1 MAATTTQPQKP
12 QNPQNGGSVVSVGSV
27 VRPGR
32 KGAGR
37 YDAVTFRACEPAKS
51 FADWKGVWVI
61 AEHRDGKL
69 ADVTLELLGAARPMA
84 EKLGHKVTAVVLGH
98 QVTALGQQLLAAG
111 ADDVILAQH
120 AILATPLA
128 RPSTDVLNRLI
139 EERKPNIVLIGATHT
154 GRDISSRVAATID
167 AGMTADCTE
176 LDVDAT
182 NGELLARRPA
192 FGGKM
197 LATIRCDRHRPQMAT
212 ARPGIFKPLEAD
224 AVRKGRIE
232 SVDLS
237 FLDGRT
243 YAAQVVDHVL
253 DHGTNITK
261 EQILVAGGLGIGGP
275 EGFAKLQELADAL
288 GGTVACSR
296 PVADKGWLERSRQV
310 GQTGVSVRPKLYV
323 AVGISGAI
331 QHIEGMKESGT
342 IIAINSDPN
351 APIFGYSDIG
361 LVGDWKGHVDALIAE
376 AKARKLAKAKWMVPT
391 KDTLDAD
398 RQAAAERA
406 AKAAGKAAPAATSE
420 PQKAQ
425 NAQKPASAVSAGSV
439 VQPSVPVQ
447 SPPAPTPMPAPTAP
461 KSAQPAAVVKET
473 HTVPAA
479 APAAKAPPTPATA
492 PAAIVVP
499 PEAVGGKFT
508 GNPKD
513 VAAVKAFAKA
523 VPEEKKA
530 WVVAAD
536 CIVCNGCQAACPT
549 DAAIVTDMARV
560 DRDLCIADGACF
572 DACPTGAIRPGIEVP
587 ATSGGWPKGSR
598 LAGKFGVPEA

>member
-1 MAATTTQPQKP
+1 MVP
-12 QNPQNGGSVVSVGSV
+12 GSVPSVSSV
-27 VRPGR
+27 DRRR

-37 YDAVTFRACEPAKS
+37 YDAVTFRACKPCDS
-51 FADWKGVWVI
+51 FAEWKGVWVI

-69 ADVTLELLGAARPMA
+69 ADVTRELLGAARPMA
-84 EKLGHKVTAVVLGH
+84 EKLGQKVTALVLGH
-98 QVTALGQQLLAAG
+98 QVTALGALLLAAG

-120 AILATPLA
+120 PVLKTPLA
-128 RPSTDVLNRLI
+128 RPSTDVINKLI

-154 GRDISSRVAATID
+154 GRDISSRVAATLD

-176 LDVDAT
+176 LDVDAV

-224 AVRKGRIE
+224 AGRKGKVE
-232 SVDLS
+232 TVNVDWL
-237 FLDGRT
+237 GNNT
-243 YAAQVVDHVL
+243 YHATVIDYVVDQ
-253 DHGTNITK
+253 GRNITK

-275 EGFAKLQELADAL
+275 EGFEKLRELAEAL
-288 GGTVACSR
+288 GGEVACSR

-310 GQTGVSVRPKLYV
+310 GQTGVSVRPKLYI

-342 IIAINSDPN
+342 IIAINSDPG
-351 APIFGYSDIG
+351 APIFSYSDIG
-361 LVGDWKGHVDALIAE
+361 LVGDWKMHVDNLIAE
-376 AKARKLAKAKWMVPT
+376 ARSRKLATAKWMVPT

-406 AKAAGKAAPAATSE
+406 AKAGAKAAPAA
-420 PQKAQ
+420 
-425 NAQKPASAVSAGSV
+425 SV
-439 VQPSVPVQ
+439 VQPQITQRPAVPIQ
-447 SPPAPTPMPAPTAP
+447 SPPAPTPMPTPTAP
-461 KSAQPAAVVKET
+461 KGPVPPAPAKET

-479 APAAKAPPTPATA
+479 APAAKSPPTPATVPDA
-492 PAAIVVP
+492 VVLK
-499 PEAVGGKFT
+499 PEDVGGKFT

-513 VAAVKAFAKA
+513 AAAVKAFAKTL
-523 VPEEKKA
+523 PEEKKA

-572 DACPTGAIRPGIEVP
+572 DACPTNAIRPGLEVP
-587 ATSGGWPKGSR
+587 AQSGGWPKGSR

>member
-1 MAATTTQPQKP
+1 MAEATATVQPRRTGK
-12 QNPQNGGSVVSVGSV
+12 GS
-27 VRPGR
+27 
-32 KGAGR
+32 R
-37 YDAVTFRACEPAKS
+37 YDAVTFRACRPAAS
-51 FADWKGVWVI
+51 FTEWKGVWVI
-61 AEHRDGKL
+61 VEHRDGQL
-69 ADVTLELLGAARPMA
+69 RDVTLELLGAARPMA
-84 EKLGHKVTAVVLGH
+84 DKLGHKVTAVLLGH
-98 QVTALGQQLLAAG
+98 KCAELPPRLLAAG
-111 ADDVILAQH
+111 ADEVILAEH
-120 AILATPLA
+120 PMLATPLA
-128 RPSTDVLNRLI
+128 RPSTDVINKLI

-154 GRDISSRVAATID
+154 GRDISSRVAATLD

-176 LDVDAT
+176 LDVDPV

-224 AVRKGRIE
+224 PAHKGPVHRAD
-232 SVDLS
+232 VNWLS
-237 FLDGRT
+237 QRT
-243 YAAQVVDHVL
+243 YHAQVVDYVL
-253 DHGTNITK
+253 DQGFDITK
-261 EQILVAGGLGIGGP
+261 EQVLVAGGLGIGGP

-288 GGTVACSR
+288 GGQVACSR

-351 APIFGYSDIG
+351 APIFQYADLG

-376 AKARKLAKAKWMVPT
+376 AKRRNLAHAKWMVPV

-406 AKAAGKAAPAATSE
+406 AKLAAKAPAATPAQPGQAAPVAPK
-420 PQKAQ
+420 PQPTPA
-425 NAQKPASAVSAGSV
+425 AKPT
-439 VQPSVPVQ
+439 VPVQ
-447 SPPAPTPMPAPTAP
+447 PVPAPTPTTDAKGKTVPPPPAEPAKQPTAP
-461 KSAQPAAVVKET
+461 AAGN
-473 HTVPAA
+473 
-479 APAAKAPPTPATA
+479 KAPPTPATQPGA
-492 PAAIVVP
+492 EALK
-499 PEAVGGKFT
+499 PEDVGGKFT
-508 GNPKD
+508 GDPKD
-513 VAAVKAFAKA
+513 AAAVKAFAAKL
-523 VPEEKKA
+523 PETKKA
-530 WVVAAD
+530 WVLAAD

-572 DACPTGAIRPGIEVP
+572 DACPTGSIRPGIEVP
-587 ATSGGWPKGSR
+587 AQSGGWPKGSR

>member
-1 MAATTTQPQKP
+1 MAAPPKP
-12 QNPQNGGSVVSVGSV
+12 QMAQMPTDASVKSVSSV
-27 VRPGR
+27 VRPGGR

-37 YDAVTFRACEPAKS
+37 YDAITFRACKPAES

-98 QVTALGQQLLAAG
+98 QVTSLGQQLLAAG
-111 ADDVILAQH
+111 ADDVLLAQH
-120 AILATPLA
+120 PVLKTPLA
-128 RPSTDVLNRLI
+128 RPSTDVINKLI
-139 EERKPNIVLIGATHT
+139 EARKPNIVLIGATHT
-154 GRDISSRVAATID
+154 GRDISSRVAATLD

-176 LDVDAT
+176 LDVDAV

-224 AVRKGRIE
+224 ASRKGKVE
-232 SVDLS
+232 SFDVS
-237 FLDGRT
+237 FLDSRT
-243 YAAQVVDHVL
+243 YQAQVIDYVVET
-253 DHGTNITK
+253 GRNITK
-261 EQILVAGGLGIGGP
+261 EQILVAGGLGVGGP
-275 EGFAKLQELADAL
+275 EGFDKLRELAEAL
-288 GGTVACSR
+288 GGEVACSR

-310 GQTGVSVRPKLYV
+310 GQTGVSVRPKLYI

-331 QHIEGMKESGT
+331 QHVEGMKESGT

-351 APIFGYSDIG
+351 AAIFHYSDIG
-361 LVGDWKGHVDALIAE
+361 LVGDWKSHVDALIAE
-376 AKARKLAKAKWMVPT
+376 AKARKLAKAKWMVPV

-406 AKAAGKAAPAATSE
+406 AKAGAKPAAAPTPGQAAPVAK
-420 PQKAQ
+420 PQA
-425 NAQKPASAVSAGSV
+425 AEVAAKPA
-439 VQPSVPVQ
+439 VPVQ
-447 SPPAPTPMPAPTAP
+447 GAPAPTPMPAATAAP
-461 KSAQPAAVVKET
+461 ATVVQPKET

-479 APAAKAPPTPATA
+479 APAAKTPPTPATVPDA
-492 PAAIVVP
+492 PVIA
-499 PEAVGGKFT
+499 PEQVGGKFT

-513 VAAVKAFAKA
+513 VAAVKAFAKS

-572 DACPTGAIRPGIEVP
+572 DACPTNAIRPGIEVP
-587 ATSGGWPKGSR
+587 AQSGGWPKGSR
-598 LAGKFGVPEA
+598 LAGKFGVPEP

>member
-1 MAATTTQPQKP
+1 
-12 QNPQNGGSVVSVGSV
+12 V
-27 VRPGR
+27 VRRGP
-32 KGAGR
+32 GR
-37 YDAVTFRACEPAKS
+37 YDAITFRACKPADS

-69 ADVTLELLGAARPMA
+69 ADVTRELLGAARPMA
-84 EKLGHKVTAVVLGH
+84 AKLGHKVTAVVLGH

-111 ADDVILAQH
+111 ADYVILAQH
-120 AILATPLA
+120 ATLRTPLA
-128 RPSTDVLNRLI
+128 RPSTDVINKLI

-154 GRDISSRVAATID
+154 GRDISSRVAATLD

-176 LDVDAT
+176 LDVDAV

-212 ARPGIFKPLEAD
+212 ARPGIFKPLEPD
-224 AVRKGRIE
+224 DKRKGKVE
-232 SVDLS
+232 SVDVS
-237 FLDGRT
+237 WLDTRT
-243 YAAQVVDHVL
+243 YHAEVIDYVVDQ
-253 DHGTNITK
+253 GQNITK
-261 EQILVAGGLGIGGP
+261 EQILVAGGMGVGGP
-275 EGFAKLQELADAL
+275 EGFEKLKELADAL
-288 GGTVACSR
+288 GGQVACSR
-296 PVADKGWLERSRQV
+296 PVADKGWVERSRQV
-310 GQTGVSVRPKLYV
+310 GQTGVSVRPKLYI

-342 IIAINSDPN
+342 IVAINSDPN
-351 APIFGYSDIG
+351 APIFHYADLG

-376 AKARKLAKAKWMVPT
+376 AKARKLANAKWMVPT

-406 AKAAGKAAPAATSE
+406 AKASGKATPAPAAPAPAAPKVE
-420 PQKAQ
+420 A
-425 NAQKPASAVSAGSV
+425 KPA
-439 VQPSVPVQ
+439 VPVQ
-447 SPPAPTPMPAPTAP
+447 SPPAPTPMPT
-461 KSAQPAAVVKET
+461 PAAAAHAAPVVAVKET
-473 HTVPAA
+473 K
-479 APAAKAPPTPATA
+479 APVAQAPPTPATQPGAQAVA
-492 PAAIVVP
+492 P
-499 PEAVGGKFT
+499 EEVGGKFT

-513 VAAVKAFAKA
+513 VAAVKAFAAKL
-523 VPEEKKA
+523 PEAKKA
-530 WVVAAD
+530 WVLAAD

-572 DACPTGAIRPGIEVP
+572 DACPTGAIRPGAEEP
-587 ATSGGWPKGSR
+587 AKSGGWPKGSR

>member
-1 MAATTTQPQKP
+1 
-12 QNPQNGGSVVSVGSV
+12 V
-27 VRPGR
+27 VRPVVR

-37 YDAVTFRACEPAKS
+37 YDAVTFRACKPAES

-84 EKLGHKVTAVVLGH
+84 EKLGHKVTGVVLGH

-111 ADDVILAQH
+111 ADEVILAQH
-120 AILATPLA
+120 PTLKTPLA
-128 RPSTDVLNRLI
+128 RPSTDVINKLI
-139 EERKPNIVLIGATHT
+139 DERKPNIVLIGATHT
-154 GRDISSRVAATID
+154 GRDISSRVAATLD

-176 LDVDAT
+176 LDVDPV

-212 ARPGIFKPLEAD
+212 ARPGIFKPLDAD
-224 AVRKGRIE
+224 GKRKGKVE
-232 SVDLS
+232 SVDVS
-237 FLDGRT
+237 WLDTRT
-243 YAAQVVDHVL
+243 YHAQVVDYVV
-253 DHGTNITK
+253 DQGQNITK
-261 EQILVAGGLGIGGP
+261 EQILVAGGMGIGGP
-275 EGFAKLQELADAL
+275 EGFEKLKELADAL
-288 GGTVACSR
+288 GGQVACSR

-310 GQTGVSVRPKLYV
+310 GQTGVSVRPKLYI

-342 IIAINSDPN
+342 IVAINSDPN
-351 APIFGYSDIG
+351 APIFHYADLG
-361 LVGDWKGHVDALIAE
+361 LVGDWKGHVDALIQE
-376 AKARKLAKAKWMVPT
+376 AKARKLAQAKWMVPT

-406 AKAAGKAAPAATSE
+406 AKVSGKAAPAAPAQ
-420 PQKAQ
+420 PQSTQ
-425 NAQKPASAVSAGSV
+425 TTQKPSGPVDGHAK
-439 VQPSVPVQ
+439 PTVPVQ
-447 SPPAPTPMPAPTAP
+447 SPPAPTPMPTPTAAP
-461 KSAQPAAVVKET
+461 SN
-473 HTVPAA
+473 A
-479 APAAKAPPTPATA
+479 APAVAVAKETKAPVQQAPPAPATQPGAKAVA
-492 PAAIVVP
+492 P
-499 PEAVGGKFT
+499 EEVGGKFT

-513 VAAVKAFAKA
+513 VAAVKAFAA
-523 VPEEKKA
+523 RLPEEKKA
-530 WVVAAD
+530 WVLAAD

-572 DACPTGAIRPGIEVP
+572 DACPTGAIRPGAEEP
-587 ATSGGWPKGSR
+587 AKSGGWPKGSR

>member
-1 MAATTTQPQKP
+1 MPAPT
-12 QNPQNGGSVVSVGSV
+12 
-27 VRPGR
+27 R
-32 KGAGR
+32 KGPSR
-37 YDAVTFRACEPAKS
+37 YDALQFRACKPAEN

-69 ADVTLELLGAARPMA
+69 ADVTRELLGAARPMA
-84 EKLGHKVTAVVLGH
+84 EKLGHKVTAVALGH
-98 QVTALGQQLLAAG
+98 QITALGQQLLAAG
-111 ADDVILAQH
+111 ADEVILAQH
-120 AILATPLA
+120 PVLKTPLA
-128 RPSTDVLNRLI
+128 RPSTDVINKLI

-154 GRDISSRVAATID
+154 GRDISSRVAATLD

-176 LDVDAT
+176 LDVDAI

-224 AVRKGRIE
+224 DKRKGKVD
-232 SVDLS
+232 SVDVS

-243 YAAQVVDHVL
+243 YHAKVIDYVVDQ
-253 DHGTNITK
+253 GSNITK
-261 EQILVAGGLGIGGP
+261 EQILVAGGLGVGGP
-275 EGFAKLQELADAL
+275 EGFEKLRELADAL

-310 GQTGVSVRPKLYV
+310 GQTGVSVRPKLYI

-331 QHIEGMKESGT
+331 QHVEGMKESGT
-342 IIAINSDPN
+342 IIAINSDPS
-351 APIFGYSDIG
+351 APIFQYADLG

-376 AKARKLAKAKWMVPT
+376 AKARKLAQAKWMVPV

-406 AKAAGKAAPAATSE
+406 AKAAGKPAPAPAAPKTEAKPAAPAKETKAEKAE
-420 PQKAQ
+420 PKAE
-425 NAQKPASAVSAGSV
+425 AKPTPAEPKVDAKPAAKEE
-439 VQPSVPVQ
+439 
-447 SPPAPTPMPAPTAP
+447 P
-461 KSAQPAAVVKET
+461 K
-473 HTVPAA
+473 A
-479 APAAKAPPTPATA
+479 APAPAVAAPEET
-492 PAAIVVP
+492 
-499 PEAVGGKFT
+499 GGKFT

-513 VAAVKAFAKA
+513 VAAVKAFAAKI
-523 VPEEKKA
+523 PEAKKA

-572 DACPTGAIRPGIEVP
+572 DACPTGAIRPGVEEP
-587 ATSGGWPKGSR
+587 AKSGGWPKGSR

>member
-1 MAATTTQPQKP
+1 MAKTP
-12 QNPQNGGSVVSVGSV
+12 
-27 VRPGR
+27 
-32 KGAGR
+32 GR
-37 YDAVTFRACEPAKS
+37 YDAVQFRACKPAES

-61 AEHRDGKL
+61 AEHRYGKL
-69 ADVTLELLGAARPMA
+69 ADVTRELLGAARPMA
-84 EKLGHKVTAVVLGH
+84 DKLGHNVTGVILGH

-120 AILATPLA
+120 PVLKTPLA
-128 RPSTDVLNRLI
+128 RPSTDVINRLI
-139 EERKPNIVLIGATHT
+139 DERKPNIVLIGATHT
-154 GRDISSRVAATID
+154 GRDISSRVAATLD

-176 LDVDAT
+176 LDVDAV

-192 FGGKM
+192 FGGNQ

-212 ARPGIFKPLEAD
+212 ARPGIFKPLDAD
-224 AVRKGRIE
+224 ANRKGKVD
-232 SVDLS
+232 SVN
-237 FLDGRT
+237 LDWLNART
-243 YAAQVVDHVL
+243 YSAQVVDYVV

-288 GGTVACSR
+288 GGTVACTR

-342 IIAINSDPN
+342 ILAINSDPN
-351 APIFGYSDIG
+351 APIFSYSDLG
-361 LVGDWKGHVDALIAE
+361 LVGDWKAHVDALIAE
-376 AKARKLAKAKWMVPT
+376 AKSRKLANAKWMVPV

-406 AKAAGKAAPAATSE
+406 AKAGTKPAAPTPGTAAHTAAK
-420 PQKAQ
+420 PQPVTVPA
-425 NAQKPASAVSAGSV
+425 KPA
-439 VQPSVPVQ
+439 VPVQ
-447 SPPAPTPMPAPTAP
+447 GAPAPTPMPTPATAAGHAEP
-461 KSAQPAAVVKET
+461 I
-473 HTVPAA
+473 
-479 APAAKAPPTPATA
+479 AKAAPTPATQ
-492 PAAIVVP
+492 PAAKVVT
-499 PEAVGGKFT
+499 PEEVGGKFT

-513 VAAVKAFAKA
+513 VAAVKAFAAKT
-523 VPEEKKA
+523 PEAKKA
-530 WVVAAD
+530 WVLAAD

-572 DACPTGAIRPGIEVP
+572 DACPTGAIRPGIEDT
-587 ATSGGWPKGSR
+587 ATTAGWPVGSR
-598 LAGKFGVPEA
+598 LAGKFGVPAK